1 MWRRLRQCSLGMRW
15 HRSVMTDIQLV
26 KVSLTKKKKNLLPT
40 PEEGNPRP
48 QPRSGTPQR
57 HWLVAYPF
65 IGI

>member
-40 PEEGNPRP
+40 PKKEIPDRNPRGKRP
-48 QPRSGTPQR
+48 NVTG
-57 HWLVAYPF
+57 
-65 IGI
+65 